1 MNIYMN
7 RQKISILVL
16 LSLIIILIFS
26 YVALDFISE
35 FFFQQPTTLINKLE
49 RFTSFKAAPLLEYS
63 NNLILGNIF
72 RFIDEINI
80 FRIKKDLLDGTLPIY
95 DLKLSTKDIEFFDK
109 ISQIAKGRGYLGDD
123 GINEWRTAELKYN
136 GKIFNIKT
144 KLHGDTPK
152 HWASNIKSYKI
163 KTSSDEYIE
172 NKNRFTLMLFE
183 DRALYGK
190 ITDILAKYL
199 NLPRLRDDI
208 IVLKINGIIQGLYY
222 LQEPVDEL
230 FLENNEYSNSLII
243 KIKDNTVDD
252 HNGEANAN
260 GVFNPEGH
268 CSAFD
273 YDLGILN
280 LEETDLNLPHIKSA
294 ISELFNA
301 IKEKNII
308 KLKRYF
314 DIDQLGAFEAAR
326 VLIAESHMVAG
337 DNLRLIYDGTRN
349 KFYPVLINEN
359 LGKLRLINGG
369 FESELNKERSCE
381 ISLFY
386 LLNQDEEIRY
396 SRNKHLYELINHQ
409 NEIINETKQL
419 VSKYLPYAVSYKTN
433 NLNSRFMTY
442 TFNTFE
448 EYLKFNLKI
457 VKENL
462 EYSKAYIGVT
472 FKSNN
477 INIEFI
483 PDSVAELKIDNL
495 KLNFLN
501 IIPKTNIRLIVEN
514 EGKILKA
521 SSVSIAE
528 PTNALNLASEI
539 QELYFA
545 AGVNENYYPMKKIY
559 NIKLIFNDDIN
570 PVVDK
575 IEATIFNDI
584 SKKPIIEDDIYI
596 NIADMNNYYNI
607 DNINFNTITTDF
619 PGLNF
624 KFLNNKLTLTKGEY
638 LIKDNLIIS
647 GFDEFNIE
655 KGTIIKL
662 AKNKSIISYSPIH
675 IDGTN
680 EENVIITSLNSNEP
694 FGTFGIIGNNKEK
707 SLINYLDLSG
717 GSEAWVNGIFFS
729 GALSIYRTDVEIT
742 NSKIHHNYA
751 DDGLNIK
758 YGNILIDNS
767 KFYDNFADQVD
778 LDFVTGVVKESIFE
792 DSDGDANGDGLDF
805 SGSKIIVKSNR
816 FNNFQD
822 KGISIGEKTNIILY
836 DNLIADNNNG
846 AAVKDFS
853 NAYFIS
859 NIFENN
865 INAINSYMKKPLFGG
880 GFVYVYDN
888 EFRGK
893 GNVYIQDRNSMKSE
907 LELNAKEYNLLKESI
922 INEDIEQSFNLIR
935 EVIS

>member
-7 RQKISILVL
+7 RKKISILVL

-243 KIKDNTVDD
+243 K
-252 HNGEANAN
+252 
-260 GVFNPEGH
+260 
-268 CSAFD
+268 
-273 YDLGILN
+273 
-280 LEETDLNLPHIKSA
+280 
-294 ISELFNA
+294 

-575 IEATIFNDI
+575 IEAT
-584 SKKPIIEDDIYI
+584 
-596 NIADMNNYYNI
+596 
-607 DNINFNTITTDF
+607 
-619 PGLNF
+619 
-624 KFLNNKLTLTKGEY
+624 
-638 LIKDNLIIS
+638 
-647 GFDEFNIE
+647 
-655 KGTIIKL
+655 
-662 AKNKSIISYSPIH
+662 
-675 IDGTN
+675 
-680 EENVIITSLNSNEP
+680 
-694 FGTFGIIGNNKEK
+694 
-707 SLINYLDLSG
+707 
-717 GSEAWVNGIFFS
+717 
-729 GALSIYRTDVEIT
+729 
-742 NSKIHHNYA
+742 
-751 DDGLNIK
+751 
-758 YGNILIDNS
+758 
-767 KFYDNFADQVD
+767 
-778 LDFVTGVVKESIFE
+778 
-792 DSDGDANGDGLDF
+792 
-805 SGSKIIVKSNR
+805 
-816 FNNFQD
+816 
-822 KGISIGEKTNIILY
+822 
-836 DNLIADNNNG
+836 
-846 AAVKDFS
+846 
-853 NAYFIS
+853 
-859 NIFENN
+859 
-865 INAINSYMKKPLFGG
+865 
-880 GFVYVYDN
+880 
-888 EFRGK
+888 
-893 GNVYIQDRNSMKSE
+893 
-907 LELNAKEYNLLKESI
+907 
-922 INEDIEQSFNLIR
+922 
-935 EVIS
+935 